1 MLVDEGERARREE
14 MRRVGSLRLPR
25 LARAVGSAL
34 WTGVVMH
41 VETAAVAA
49 VRVVVLVARVV
60 AQVAVKAAERRGVLP
75 AVVANVPL
83 AVLTR
88 DSNGFLSKGAR
99 WVTGWSSTLHAEHTR
114 PCGNASLRQS
124 DERTG
129 AAASR

>member
-1 MLVDEGERARREE
+1 MVRHVHRLIRHVQEERGGRVVLVDEGERARREE

-88 DSNGFLSKGAR
+88 DSNGFLSKAR
-99 WVTGWSSTLHAEHTR
+99 G
-114 PCGNASLRQS
+114 G
-124 DERTG
+124 
-129 AAASR
+129 